1 MTEPSAAH
9 AAAVTDRA
17 RLAGHAYS
25 SDRDLAAR
33 QALYEW
39 KTPSYDLPGIVAGQ
53 LGAVRGRVVDVGCG
67 NGRYLR
73 RLRRDRPD
81 LEVLGFDLAPG
92 ILAGVPGPVAVAD
105 VARLPLA
112 TAGVGA
118 ALAMHLLYHVPDIAR
133 AVGELARVVARDGLL
148 VVSTNS
154 ARDKPELD
162 DLWQRAAGD
171 VLGTGRGPARISL
184 SARFSLEQAPAFLG
198 EGFGRVETIELP
210 GTVTVRD
217 PGPVVAHLASYRA
230 WADQHDVPF
239 TETVERARALLTDH
253 IARRGAFEISCR
265 SGILLCRR

>member
-1 MTEPSAAH
+1 M
-9 AAAVTDRA
+9 
-17 RLAGHAYS
+17 
-25 SDRDLAAR
+25 
-33 QALYEW
+33 
-39 KTPSYDLPGIVAGQ
+39 
-53 LGAVRGRVVDVGCG
+53 
-67 NGRYLR
+67 
-73 RLRRDRPD
+73 
-81 LEVLGFDLAPG
+81 LGFDIAPG
-92 ILAGVPGPVAVAD
+92 ILAGVPGRVAVAD

-112 TAGVGA
+112 TAGVSA
-118 ALAMHLLYHVPDIAR
+118 ALAMHMFYHVPDIAR
-133 AVGELARVVARDGLL
+133 AVRELSRVVALDGLL
-148 VVSTNS
+148 VVSTNG

-210 GTVTVRD
+210 GTITVRD

-239 TETVERARALLTDH
+239 AATVERARALLTDH
-253 IARRGAFEISCR
+253 IARQGAFEIHCR